1 MDAPALLIAS
11 LFTGGGTP
19 AADLVAIAIGVVTFV
34 FLFWAIDLID
44 RI

>member
-1 MDAPALLIAS
+1 MPGLELVAS
-11 LFTGGGTP
+11 FTSGGGTP
-19 AADLVAIAIGVVTFV
+19 AADVLAIVVAVVTFA